1 MVGTLEVIV
10 QEASKVKIVL
20 PNVSALKDAL
30 HRAKEWTNKVE
41 QVQVQRSTT
50 LNILFWTNVI
60 SELLNLENHDKI
72 FLACEV

>member
-41 QVQVQRSTT
+41 QVQVQHSTT

-60 SELLNLENHDKI
+60 SELLNLENHDII